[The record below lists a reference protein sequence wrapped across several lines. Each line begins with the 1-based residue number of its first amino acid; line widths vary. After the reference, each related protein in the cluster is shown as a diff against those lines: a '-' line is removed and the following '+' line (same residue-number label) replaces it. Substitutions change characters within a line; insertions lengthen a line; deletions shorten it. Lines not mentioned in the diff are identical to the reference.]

1 MENTYLLANLDD
13 EKAEDLGNVIAN
25 STSRKILNLLS
36 KSSLTEVE
44 ISKEL
49 KIPLSTVH
57 YNIKKLISVGLVE
70 SKNFFWSRK
79 GKKMQSYTLSKKLVL
94 IAPKGT
100 TIIKSKIKNLFT
112 VLAATLGISVGIK
125 LLFPRISLS
134 YQDVISQKAAEEL
147 AIAIESTSDVAVTAT
162 EGVPVLSSL
171 TQLATNYAIFFFSG
185 ALISLMLYILITK
198 KFKRP

>member
-112 VLAATLGISVGIK
+112 VLAVTLGISVGIK
-125 LLFPRISLS
+125 LVFPRVSLS

-147 AIAIESTSDVAVTAT
+147 AIAIESTSGVAVTAT